1 MQIESR
7 PFFIVD
13 VLTKMEQLFD
23 KFFDSVANL
32 FSGGGGDEIPWCDG
46 DVIHVSSYIT
56 LLLFRLFPEKIPKE
70 NPIRDLG
77 SSFF

>member
-1 MQIESR
+1 MQIVSR

-13 VLTKMEQLFD
+13 NLTKMEQLFD

-32 FSGGGGDEIPWCDG
+32 FSGGGGGGDEIPWCDG

-56 LLLFRLFPEKIPKE
+56 LLIFRLFP
-70 NPIRDLG
+70 
-77 SSFF
+77 